1 MGKIHS
7 NYGLSTLAAHLG
19 EGENPHLA
27 HVMPIY
33 QTSTFDF
40 ENVQS
45 GVEIMQRQKPGY
57 FYTRSGN
64 PNLAH
69 FARKIAY
76 LEGLD
81 LIRSQPQNPEEDVV
95 GGQVFASG
103 MAAISSAV
111 LSLVKAGDT
120 IISQKDLYSGTYNLL
135 VDIAPRYK
143 INVVWLDNTSPE
155 AWEDAFRKH
164 PDAKIAYTETPV
176 NPTMAVVDLKAVA
189 GIAHRHQA
197 WVLIDNTFATPYC
210 QRPLTLGADVVLHST
225 TKYLS
230 GHGLIIGGI
239 VVTPHTEWLHGELR
253 NFLSTL
259 GGAESPF
266 DAWLANNGLKTFE
279 IRMQRHCEN
288 AMQIARY
295 LEGHPKV
302 SKVLYPGL
310 ESHQDHELARSQML
324 EFGAMMSF
332 ELKGG
337 FDAGVKMMEQVQLCS
352 LAVSLGDVDSRV
364 SHPASMSHS
373 NVPQEERLKIGISD
387 GLVRFSIGI
396 ENAEDIIADLEQA
409 MQD

>member
-7 NYGLSTLAAHLG
+7 NYGLSTLVTHLG
-19 EGENPHLA
+19 EGKNPHLA

-81 LIRSQPQNPEEDVV
+81 LIRSHDQNREEEIV

-120 IISQKDLYSGTYNLL
+120 IISQKDLYSGTYHLL
-135 VDIAPRYK
+135 VDIAPRYQ

-176 NPTMAVVDLKAVA
+176 NPTMAVVDLKAIA
-189 GIAHRHQA
+189 EIAHRRQA
-197 WVLIDNTFATPYC
+197 WVMIDNTFATPYC

-239 VVTPHTEWLHGELR
+239 VVTPHTEWLHGDLR
-253 NFLSTL
+253 NYLSTL
-259 GGAESPF
+259 GGSESPF

-279 IRMQRHCEN
+279 IRMRRHCEN

-295 LEGHPKV
+295 LEDHPKV

-310 ESHQDHELARSQML
+310 ESHQDHVLARSQML

-337 FDAGVKMMEQVQLCS
+337 FDAGVKMMERVRLCS

-373 NVPQEERLKIGISD
+373 NIPPEERLKIGISD

-396 ENAEDIIADLEQA
+396 ENAEDIISDLEQA
-409 MQD
+409 MED

>member
-7 NYGLSTLAAHLG
+7 NYGLSTLVTHLG

-40 ENVQS
+40 EDVQS

-69 FARKIAY
+69 FARKVAY
-76 LEGLD
+76 MEGLD
-81 LIRSQPQNPEEDVV
+81 LIRSQSQKREEEIV

-143 INVVWLDNTSPE
+143 INVVWLESTSPE
-155 AWEDAFRKH
+155 AWEEAFKHH

-189 GIAHRHQA
+189 AIAHRHQA

-239 VVTPHTEWLHGELR
+239 VVTPHTEWMHGDLR
-253 NFLSTL
+253 NYLSTL

-266 DAWLANNGLKTFE
+266 DAWLANTGLKTFE
-279 IRMQRHCEN
+279 IRMQRHCQN
-288 AMQIARY
+288 AMQIAHY

-302 SKVLYPGL
+302 AKVFYPGL

-324 EFGAMMSF
+324 QYGAMMSF

-337 FDAGVKMMEQVQLCS
+337 FDAGVKMMERVRVCT

-373 NVPQEERLKIGISD
+373 NIPPEERLKIGISD
-387 GLVRFSIGI
+387 GMVRFSIGI

-409 MQD
+409 MED

>member
-7 NYGLSTLAAHLG
+7 NYGLSTLVTHLG

-81 LIRSQPQNPEEDVV
+81 LIRSQAQNQEEEVV

-103 MAAISSAV
+103 MAAISSSV

-120 IISQKDLYSGTYNLL
+120 IISQKDLYSGTYHLL

-143 INVVWLDNTSPE
+143 INVVWLDSTSAE

-189 GIAHRHQA
+189 EIAHRRQA
-197 WVLIDNTFATPYC
+197 WVMIDNTFATPYC

-239 VVTPHTEWLHGELR
+239 VVTPHTEWLHGDLR
-253 NFLSTL
+253 NYLSTL

-279 IRMQRHCEN
+279 IRMRRHCEN

-295 LEGHPKV
+295 LEDHPKV

-310 ESHQDHELARSQML
+310 ESHQDHVLARSQML

-337 FDAGVKMMEQVQLCS
+337 FDAGVKMMERVRLCS

-373 NVPQEERLKIGISD
+373 NIPPEERLKIGISD

-396 ENAEDIIADLEQA
+396 ENAEDIISDLEQA
-409 MQD
+409 MED